1 MFRSMIAKRKP
12 GAAMHDVRRWVVAG
26 EEVRRSGLTLTQVL
40 EQDQCRRG
48 RCSALAPTL
57 RRRIAF
63 RSRQRGSALAPQP
76 RRPQLTQPRR
86 PQLTQPSM
94 TPPAVE
100 RSTVRV
106 PSQTWQ
112 RSGGDPDRPGFVAT
126 AWRRSLAV
134 APCSAEALAMS
145 LAAVCSVAAARE
157 GCQGRR
163 LGTTARGLRQAVAT
177 EHSAMR
183 LELSASTLGR
193 V

>member
-1 MFRSMIAKRKP
+1 MIAKRKP
-12 GAAMHDVRRWVVAG
+12 GAAMHGVRRAG
-26 EEVRRSGLTLTQVL
+26 AAGDHGEAVRRGLTLAQVL
-40 EQDQCRRG
+40 EDQCAGAPVCWRIALQRRG
-48 RCSALAPTL
+48 RCAT
-57 RRRIAF
+57 F
-63 RSRQRGSALAPQP
+63 RSRQRGSTLAPQS
-76 RRPQLTQPRR
+76 RRPQP
-86 PQLTQPSM
+86 TQPSM

-100 RSTVRV
+100 RSTVRA

-112 RSGGDPDRPGFVAT
+112 RSGGGRPGGDLDRPGSVAT

-163 LGTTARGLRQAVAT
+163 LGTTARGLRQAVPM
-177 EHSAMR
+177 EHSAAR
-183 LELSASTLGR
+183 LELSATDLGR

>member
-1 MFRSMIAKRKP
+1 MHGVRRA
-12 GAAMHDVRRWVVAG
+12 GAAGDHGEDVRR
-26 EEVRRSGLTLTQVL
+26 GLTLAQVL
-40 EQDQCRRG
+40 EDQCAGAPVCWRIALQRRG
-48 RCSALAPTL
+48 RCAT
-57 RRRIAF
+57 F
-63 RSRQRGSALAPQP
+63 RSRQRGSTLAPQS
-76 RRPQLTQPRR
+76 RRPQPTQ
-86 PQLTQPSM
+86 LSM

-100 RSTVRV
+100 RSTVRA

-112 RSGGDPDRPGFVAT
+112 RSGGGRPGGDLDRPGSVAT
-126 AWRRSLAV
+126 AWRRALAV

>member
-76 RRPQLTQPRR
+76 RRPQLTQP
-86 PQLTQPSM
+86 SM

-100 RSTVRV
+100 RSTVRA

-112 RSGGDPDRPGFVAT
+112 RSGGGRPGGDLDRPGSVAT

-157 GCQGRR
+157 GCQGRL

>member
-12 GAAMHDVRRWVVAG
+12 GAAMHGVRRAGAAGDHGEDVRR
-26 EEVRRSGLTLTQVL
+26 GLTLAQVL
-40 EQDQCRRG
+40 EDQCAGAPVCWRIALQRRG
-48 RCSALAPTL
+48 RCAT
-57 RRRIAF
+57 F
-63 RSRQRGSALAPQP
+63 RSRQRGSALAP
-76 RRPQLTQPRR
+76 QPRR

-100 RSTVRV
+100 RSTVRA

-145 LAAVCSVAAARE
+145 LAASVAIPPGIAARALLPLS
-157 GCQGRR
+157 QGPSP
-163 LGTTARGLRQAVAT
+163 GGVAT
-177 EHSAMR
+177 EHSAAR
-183 LELSASTLGR
+183 LA
-193 V
+193 

>member
-1 MFRSMIAKRKP
+1 MIAKRKP
-12 GAAMHDVRRWVVAG
+12 GAAMHGVRRAGAAGDHGEDVRR
-26 EEVRRSGLTLTQVL
+26 GLTLAQVL
-40 EQDQCRRG
+40 EDQCAGAPVCWRIALQRRG
-48 RCSALAPTL
+48 RCAT
-57 RRRIAF
+57 F
-63 RSRQRGSALAPQP
+63 RSRQRGSALAPQT

-112 RSGGDPDRPGFVAT
+112 RSGGDLGRPGFVAT
-126 AWRRSLAV
+126 AWRRALAV

-145 LAAVCSVAAARE
+145 LAALCSVVAARD
-157 GCQGRR
+157 GCQGRL
-163 LGTTARGLRQAVAT
+163 LGTTARGLRQAVPM
-177 EHSAMR
+177 EHSAAR
-183 LELSASTLGR
+183 LELSATDLSR